1 MSGSVTEVYWTAPGG
16 RVVVISLSDGEPL
29 KLASPYAL
37 GNLYSTIGYDIEEL
51 AGLLEGKDITYRR
64 MNDLP
69 WAVEIYVGNTKIDNA
84 KLTTHQIYVTWVAI
98 IFVGLSML
106 FLVVLGDV
114 EYLKSKHHHFQ
125 KAERKQ
131 VKKEKRK
138 RKLMARKSNKTE

>member
-1 MSGSVTEVYWTAPGG
+1 MSGSVTEVYWTAPGE

-29 KLASPYAL
+29 KLVSPYAL

-84 KLTTHQIYVTWVAI
+84 KLTTYQMYTTWLSI
-98 IFVGLSML
+98 TIVGLIML

-125 KAERKQ
+125 KAERKRI
-131 VKKEKRK
+131 KKAK
-138 RKLMARKSNKTE
+138 RKLKLREKQANTQ